1 MYILSK
7 LYENGMEFVWF
18 ENMRIVDA
26 TIDVDFY
33 KTNMKFDSLITKALN
48 FNLNSCIRYAKI
60 LFMVVVGSTV
70 ILELEYMVYAQ
81 AAILGYNYS

>member
-1 MYILSK
+1 MVSSEKKGDCMYILNK

-33 KTNMKFDSLITKALN
+33 KTNMKFNSLIIKALDVN
-48 FNLNSCIRYAKI
+48 CNYAKI
-60 LFMVVVGSTV
+60 LFTEKRKS
-70 ILELEYMVYAQ
+70 YY
-81 AAILGYNYS
+81 